1 MSTKLHHGF
10 LIFLGLLV
18 VCCTAGCAKKAVDK
32 QAVGVLSSS
41 ADSQENLDADA
52 IAVEQQAGY
61 TLSMEEVDGEYRL
74 VQTVEGNRQGD
85 VQTAV
90 RSMVEEESVVA
101 VVGATTNEAT
111 VRAATLVNFFN
122 VPMLVPSAGGENLLP
137 SNNLWVFRL
146 SAPSSEYAS
155 YIFGSVL
162 KQLVTVGKQ
171 DTEATSAQ
179 KTGLQLAIV
188 YQQDTFGESAA
199 VETARAA
206 MKQSMGIAFY
216 NSFPSSGFDADQMA
230 ALARDVKTSGAH
242 LVYLICDDPGE
253 AKMLVTALREAFGA
267 GVAPV
272 LIGQEGGFASQ
283 SFLNATQAS
292 GVYVVR
298 QAIDSTECP
307 ADVDSIYKAQTY
319 ASIYLL
325 KEAIKQSEESQ
336 PMKSWLSSLIKK
348 KADPITTRRERLR
361 DTLKQINVTAPCIGQ
376 VSFDNS
382 GQNKQP
388 RFELLL
394 VDEGKSVVVSA
405 DHFRASVEK
414 VLSGGIQKTTEQ

>member
-1 MSTKLHHGF
+1 MKLHHGF
-10 LIFLGLLV
+10 WMVMGLLV
-18 VCCTAGCAKKAVDK
+18 VCCTAGCAKKAADM

-41 ADSQENLDADA
+41 ADSQEILDADA

-61 TLSMEEVDGEYRL
+61 ALSMEEGDGGYRL

-90 RSMVEEESVVA
+90 RSMVEEESVLA

-162 KQLVTVGKQ
+162 QQLAAGSKR
-171 DTEATSAQ
+171 DNEESSAENA
-179 KTGLQLAIV
+179 GLKLAIV
-188 YQQDTFGESAA
+188 YERDTFGESAA

-216 NSFPSSGFDADQMA
+216 NSFPPSGFDADQLA
-230 ALARDVKTSGAH
+230 TLAREVKTSGAH

-253 AKMLVTALREAFGA
+253 AKMLVAALREAFGA

-283 SFLNATQAS
+283 SFLNAAQAS

-298 QAIDSTECP
+298 QAIDLTECP
-307 ADVDSIYKAQTY
+307 AEVDSIYEAQTY

-325 KEAIKQSEESQ
+325 KEAIKQAEESQ
-336 PMKSWLSSLIKK
+336 PGRTWLSSLTKK

-361 DTLKQINVTAPCIGQ
+361 DSLKQINVSAPCIGQ

-394 VDEGKSVVVSA
+394 VDDGKSVVVSA

-414 VLSGGIQKTTEQ
+414 ILSGGFQNSAEQ

>member
-1 MSTKLHHGF
+1 MSTKLHHG
-10 LIFLGLLV
+10 LWIITGLLV
-18 VCCTAGCAKKAVDK
+18 VCCAAGCAKKAADM
-32 QAVGVLSSS
+32 QAVGVLSS
-41 ADSQENLDADA
+41 DPGGQENPDANPVA
-52 IAVEQQAGY
+52 LEQQAGY
-61 TLSMEEVDGEYRL
+61 ELSLQEGAGGYRL
-74 VQTVEGNRQGD
+74 VQTAEGNRQGD
-85 VQTAV
+85 VQTAI

-122 VPMLVPSAGGENLLP
+122 VPMLVPTTGGENLLP

-146 SAPSSEYAS
+146 SPPSSEYAG

-162 KQLVTVGKQ
+162 QQLASVSDKGDEET
-171 DTEATSAQ
+171 TAEN
-179 KTGLQLAIV
+179 TGLKLAIV
-188 YQQDTFGESAA
+188 YEQDTFGESAA

-206 MKQSMGIAFY
+206 MKLSMEIALY
-216 NSFPSSGFDADQMA
+216 EAFPSSGFEPEQLA
-230 ALARDVKTSGAH
+230 ALAKDVKTSGAH
-242 LVYLICDDPGE
+242 LVYLICDDPVDS
-253 AKMLVTALREAFGA
+253 KILVAALREAFGA

-283 SFLNATQAS
+283 SFLSTAEAS

-307 ADVDSIYKAQTY
+307 AEVDSIYEAQTY
-319 ASIYLL
+319 ASMYLL
-325 KEAIKQSEESQ
+325 QEAIRQAEESQ
-336 PMKSWLSSLIKK
+336 PAKTWLSSLLKT

-361 DTLKQINVTAPCIGQ
+361 DTLKQINVTAPCIGS

-382 GQNKQP
+382 GANKQLN
-388 RFELLL
+388 FELLL
-394 VDEGKSVVVSA
+394 VEDGKPVVVSA

-414 VLSGGIQKTTEQ
+414 VFSGGAQDTTE